1 MKRRIFQLFL
11 WDVWFLVRRTL
22 LFVHAEFSIGPS
34 PQSGLDPVLTGDW
47 PVRVHSGGEMELIRL
62 EFGDGRLG
70 FGDGRL
76 GFRDR
81 LGETGQDWVQTGQ
94 TVAAD
99 FGLGRCIH

>member
-1 MKRRIFQLFL
+1 
-11 WDVWFLVRRTL
+11 
-22 LFVHAEFSIGPS
+22 
-34 PQSGLDPVLTGDW
+34 
-47 PVRVHSGGEMELIRL
+47 MELIRL